1 MAKGGRF
8 IDTQG
13 LSIETS
19 NFAFK
24 MKVKLGQERFWL
36 CEYLPRWLGGRVSG
50 WGEIEDEVYISSS
63 EAEVGAEL
71 GQQPIYLKWKVLLL

>member
-1 MAKGGRF
+1 MVPMAKGGRF

-19 NFAFK
+19 NFALR
-24 MKVKLGQERFWL
+24 MKVKLGQERFCL

-50 WGEIEDEVYISSS
+50 WGKLKMKFISAHLKLKLGLNLDNNLYI
-63 EAEVGAEL
+63 
-71 GQQPIYLKWKVLLL
+71 